1 MNTSP
6 LAEPVNLDE
15 LMARFGNATYS
26 REFWKA
32 VNKSRREE
40 SDRFEAEEQQSM
52 INNHQLMNKMFT
64 I

>member
-1 MNTSP
+1 MTGP
-6 LAEPVNLDE
+6 QVGPVDLDE
-15 LMARFGNATYS
+15 VLARFGDASYS
-26 REFWKA
+26 REFWEA

-52 INNHQLMNKMFT
+52 INNHQLMNKMYT

>member
-6 LAEPVNLDE
+6 QVEPVVLDE
-15 LMARFGNATYS
+15 ILSRFGNAPYS
-26 REFWKA
+26 REFWES
-32 VNKSRREE
+32 VNKSRREG

-52 INNHQLMNKMFT
+52 INNHQLMNKMYT